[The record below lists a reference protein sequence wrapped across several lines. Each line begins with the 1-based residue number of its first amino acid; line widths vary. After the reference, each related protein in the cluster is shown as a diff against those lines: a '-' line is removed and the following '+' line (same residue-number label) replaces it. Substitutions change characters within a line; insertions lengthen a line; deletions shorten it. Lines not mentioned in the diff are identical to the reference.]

1 MNFLFDLL
9 FNFKFL
15 VGFINNGVFKEK
27 LSDEEENIC
36 INQLFNKDTH
46 EEARIKL
53 IEHNLRLV
61 AHIAKKYDTTD
72 ESNEDLISIGTIG
85 LIKAVDTYS
94 LEKKVKLATYAAR
107 CIENEILMSIR
118 TNKKYS
124 KDLSIYD
131 AIGVDK
137 DGSEITIV
145 ETLDNGDTSIPEQI
159 DKSHKLSLLKEYLKV
174 LDERELVIISLRY
187 GLNNNEELTQR
198 EIAKKYKISR
208 SYVSRIEKRAL
219 TKLLAEFKLHN
230 KGF

>member
-174 LDERELVIISLRY
+174 LDERELMIISLRY

-208 SYVSRIEKRAL
+208 SYVSRIEKIAL
-219 TKLLAEFKLHN
+219 TKLLSEFKLHN

>member
-1 MNFLFDLL
+1 MYKKPRWANAAQVKTYFR
-9 FNFKFL
+9 
-15 VGFINNGVFKEK
+15 
-27 LSDEEENIC
+27 
-36 INQLFNKDTH
+36 KDTH

-174 LDERELVIISLRY
+174 LDERELMIISLRY